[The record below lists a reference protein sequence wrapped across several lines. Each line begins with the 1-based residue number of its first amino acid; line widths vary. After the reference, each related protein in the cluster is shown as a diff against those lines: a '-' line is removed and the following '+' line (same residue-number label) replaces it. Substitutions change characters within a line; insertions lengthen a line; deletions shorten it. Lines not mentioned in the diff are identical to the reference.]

1 MILKI
6 RVKIRGVMKE
16 DRVVTS
22 FSVLNGDLL
31 MFAIEK
37 DL

>member
-1 MILKI
+1 M
-6 RVKIRGVMKE
+6 GVMKE

-31 MFAIEK
+31 MFAIKK